1 MNHSITISSLI
12 TAIPTNLLT
21 VSQKYI
27 DEYNYRIVILEKEL
41 WIDLIEYKIYKS
53 ELNIW
58 KTKYSINREGFLKKA
73 NALKQF
79 MYKNKL

>member
-12 TAIPTNLLT
+12 SSIPINLPT

-27 DEYNYRIVILEKEL
+27 DEYNYRIDILEKEL

-53 ELNIW
+53 ELNIR
-58 KTKYSINREGFLKKA
+58 KTKYSIDREAFLKKA

>member
-12 TAIPTNLLT
+12 AAIPTNLPT

-41 WIDLIEYKIYKS
+41 LIDLIEYKIYKS
-53 ELNIW
+53 ELNI
-58 KTKYSINREGFLKKA
+58 
-73 NALKQF
+73 
-79 MYKNKL
+79 

>member
-12 TAIPTNLLT
+12 SSIPTKLPT

-27 DEYNYRIVILEKEL
+27 DEYNYRIDILEKEL

-53 ELNIW
+53 ELNIR
-58 KTKYSINREGFLKKA
+58 KTKYSIDREVFLKKA